1 MDWGDV
7 IQADTAPAC
16 CEVLYLSSVLGFSKR
31 TMQEYG
37 APVLFSAQSGVV
49 NVAIDDGG

>member
-1 MDWGDV
+1 MDWEDV
-7 IQADTAPAC
+7 IQADTTPTC
-16 CEVLYLSSVLGFSKR
+16 CEVLFLSSVSSFSKR

-49 NVAIDDGG
+49 NVASDFC